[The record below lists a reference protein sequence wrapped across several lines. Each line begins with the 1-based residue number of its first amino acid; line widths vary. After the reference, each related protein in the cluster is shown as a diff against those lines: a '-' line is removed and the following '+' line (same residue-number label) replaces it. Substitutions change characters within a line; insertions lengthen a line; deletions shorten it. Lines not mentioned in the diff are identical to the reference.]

1 MVILE
6 MSFGPGHKIWYD
18 IRMRNRGWIQVFR
31 DFFAFR
37 TTIPWACG
45 LLLSV
50 VLLSVGGFA
59 EEESGRMPVVVLRG
73 VEAPELRSLLE
84 GLSPALWRSTR
95 PPESEAVLRGR
106 AQRHQERLRQ
116 ALSSMG
122 YYGATLENRIRW
134 DALPPEV
141 LYDVVPGP
149 EYRLESVIVRI
160 WEDEEARNS
169 PEIVPPETVD
179 VGLKPGAPARSED
192 ILAAEEGI
200 VRQLKAMG
208 YPYARAFDRDAQ
220 VDHDTAVMSV
230 VYLVVSGKR
239 LQFGPAQIQG
249 LQEVQAAAVQ
259 REISWFEGA
268 WYDQDLVEQTREKLQ
283 GTGLFTLVRV
293 EPLSPEAAVDGRIP
307 ILIELMEHKH
317 RTISLG
323 LQYRS
328 DEGVGAAADWE
339 HRNFMKLGRSLR
351 IRSQITELEQN
362 FSVNYDIP
370 EFLNTR
376 DTLTLQAKTAQIET
390 DLYRSRRIDIGA
402 WIEHRITPEISLGFG
417 PALRVSRVKEDGDS
431 DNFYLFS
438 FPVQGDVDRRND
450 RMDPTRGYRLVDRMS
465 PFIDVQDVGVW
476 FVKNEI
482 TLTGFLPL
490 GGASGYTLAAR
501 LHLGVVGGASLGRIP
516 ADERL
521 YAGGG
526 GSIRGYAYQDVGPLD
541 CDGKPTGGRSVTDW
555 SVELRKRINE
565 QFGFVVFV
573 DGGAAHETPYFDFG
587 DSIQWGAGVGLRYFT
602 PIGPLRFDVAVPLNR
617 REGIDSSAQFYISIG
632 QAF

>member
-1 MVILE
+1 M
-6 MSFGPGHKIWYD
+6 F
-18 IRMRNRGWIQVFR
+18 RNFS
-31 DFFAFR
+31 AFPAM
-37 TTIPWACG
+37 IPWGCS
-45 LLLSV
+45 LLGMV
-50 VLLSVGGFA
+50 VLMTLGAFAQPGSGG
-59 EEESGRMPVVVLRG
+59 MPVVVLRG
-73 VEAPELRSLLE
+73 VEVPELRSLLE
-84 GLSPALWRSTR
+84 GLSPALWQGAR
-95 PPESEAVLRGR
+95 PPESESVLRGG
-106 AQRHQERLRQ
+106 AQRHQDRLRQ

-122 YYGATLENRIRW
+122 YYGAKIESRIRW
-134 DALPPEV
+134 EANPPEV
-141 LYDVVPGP
+141 VYDIVPGQQ
-149 EYRLESVIVRI
+149 YRIEEASLRI
-160 WEDEEARNS
+160 WENAAEKEL
-169 PEIVPPETVD
+169 PEITPPGEVEI
-179 VGLKPGAPARSED
+179 GLKPGAPARSED
-192 ILAAEEGI
+192 ILAAEEDI
-200 VRQLKAMG
+200 VRQLKSMG

-220 VDHDTAVMSV
+220 VDHDTAAMTV
-230 VYLVVSGKR
+230 VYLVESGKR
-239 LQFGPAQIQG
+239 LQFGPVEIKG
-249 LQEVQAAAVQ
+249 LQEVQAETIQ

-268 WYDQDLVEQTREKLQ
+268 WYDLHLLEQTREKLQ
-283 GTGLFTLVRV
+283 ETGLFSLVRV
-293 EPLSPEAAVDGRIP
+293 DPAPPEAVTEGRIP
-307 ILIELMEHKH
+307 VLIELTERKH

-323 LQYRS
+323 LQYRT
-328 DEGVGAAADWE
+328 DEGAGAAADWE
-339 HRNFMKLGRSLR
+339 HRNFMKLGRSLH
-351 IRSQITELEQN
+351 IRSQVTELEQN

-402 WIEHRITPEISLGFG
+402 WIEHGITPEISLGFG

-450 RMDPTRGYRLVDRMS
+450 RMDPTQGYRIVDRMS

-476 FVKNEI
+476 FVKNEL

-490 GGASGYTLAAR
+490 GDESGYTLAAR
-501 LHLGVVGGASLGRIP
+501 LHLGVVGGASLAGIP

-541 CDGKPTGGRSVTDW
+541 SDGKPTGGRSVTDW
-555 SVELRKRINE
+555 SVELRKRINK

>member
-1 MVILE
+1 M
-6 MSFGPGHKIWYD
+6 
-18 IRMRNRGWIQVFR
+18 FR
-31 DFFAFR
+31 DFSSFR
-37 TTIPWACG
+37 TRIPWACG

-50 VLLSVGGFA
+50 VLFSVGSFA
-59 EEESGRMPVVVLRG
+59 KEGDGGMPVAVIRG
-73 VEAPELRSLLE
+73 VEVPELRTLLE
-84 GLSPALWRSTR
+84 GLSPALWQGAH
-95 PPESEAVLRGR
+95 PPESESVLRGG
-106 AQRHQERLRQ
+106 AQRHQDRLRQ

-122 YYGATLENRIRW
+122 YYGAKIETQIRW
-134 DALPPEV
+134 EASPPEV
-141 LYDVVPGP
+141 IYDIVPGQ
-149 EYRLESVIVRI
+149 EYRIEEAGLRI
-160 WEDEEARNS
+160 WENAAEKEQ
-169 PEIVPPETVD
+169 PKITPPGKVEI
-179 VGLKPGAPARSED
+179 GLKPGAPARSED
-192 ILAAEEGI
+192 ILAAEAGI
-200 VRQLKAMG
+200 VRQLKSMG

-220 VDHDTAVMSV
+220 VDHDTAAMTV
-230 VYLVVSGKR
+230 VYLVESGKR
-239 LQFGPAQIQG
+239 LQFGPAQIKG
-249 LQEVQAAAVQ
+249 LQEVQAETIQ

-268 WYDQDLVEQTREKLQ
+268 WYDLHLLEQTRENLQ
-283 GTGLFTLVRV
+283 ETGLFSLVRV
-293 EPLSPEAAVDGRIP
+293 DPAPPEAVAEGRIP
-307 ILIELMEHKH
+307 VLIELTERKH

-323 LQYRS
+323 LQYRT
-328 DEGVGAAADWE
+328 DEGAGAAADWE

-351 IRSQITELEQN
+351 IRSQVTELEQS

-402 WIEHRITPEISLGFG
+402 WIEHSITPEMSLGFG

-450 RMDPTRGYRLVDRMS
+450 RMDPTQGYRIVDRMS

-501 LHLGVVGGASLGRIP
+501 LHLGVVGGASLASIP

-541 CDGKPTGGRSVTDW
+541 RDGKPTGGRSVTDW
-555 SVELRKRINE
+555 SVEVRKRINK